1 MSDAKSQATMVP
13 STRQAVVCIFLVL
26 ITAACVCAQS
36 AQEKMGSVSGKVT
49 VKGKAMPGI
58 VVIARERTRGGLER
72 SRYRDTTDQ
81 TGNYRINLPAGTYQV
96 LPVALSWVLENLAME
111 STVMLGD
118 GENVENFNFTLVRG
132 GVITG
137 KITDPEGRPLIE
149 EMVTVL
155 PQDGFPGNYILG
167 PGMTQTDDRGVY
179 RAFALRPGKYRVG
192 VGQSA
197 ARLPGNP
204 QQFYRQTFY
213 PSVTDS
219 AKATLIEV
227 TEGSETSD
235 IDIVV
240 GRPQSGFK
248 VKGRIIDAETGKP
261 LPNIL
266 YGIFQR
272 IGDHS
277 TQSMSGNVSDARG
290 ELTLENVLPGKYSLF
305 ISGGDNNNLRGDAV
319 PFEVIDRDVNDL
331 VLKASKG
338 SSVLGVIA
346 FEGIEEKTP
355 TTKLSNLYIHAWTQN
370 TEVEFAGSSTS
381 VPVRPDGSFIVSG
394 LRSGPIH
401 FGFIS
406 PGRIDA
412 QRIAIVRIERDGIIQ
427 PRGFILKDGE
437 QVSGV
442 RLVLKYLTGSIRGQV
457 KVEGSEDPPAS
468 RMSIW
473 LSVVDDGRSGQP
485 AMVQNSSTQV
495 DARGRFLFEGLAAGT
510 YEINVAVFDPGRYDT
525 TQITKQ
531 QVTVVDNTVSEV
543 TVTLKRKP

>member
-1 MSDAKSQATMVP
+1 MVSSARP
-13 STRQAVVCIFLVL
+13 TVVCIILILV
-26 ITAACVCAQS
+26 TAACICAQS
-36 AQEKMGSVSGKVT
+36 APEKMGSVSGKVT
-49 VKGKAMPGI
+49 VKGKGAPGI
-58 VVIARERTRGGLER
+58 VVIARVRGRGGLEP

-81 TGNYRINLPAGTYQV
+81 SGNYRINLPAGTYQIV
-96 LPVALSWVLENLAME
+96 PVSLSWVLENLTAE

-118 GENVENFNFTLVRG
+118 GENLENFNFTLVRG

-155 PQDGFPGNYILG
+155 PTDGFPGNFIYG
-167 PGMTQTDDRGVY
+167 GGMTQTDDRGVY
-179 RAFALRPGKYRVG
+179 RAFGLRPGKYRVG

-204 QQFYRQTFY
+204 QQFYRQIFY

-240 GRPQSGFK
+240 GRPLNGFK
-248 VKGRIIDAETGKP
+248 VKGRIIDAETGKS
-261 LPNIL
+261 LPNVR
-266 YGIFQR
+266 YGILQR
-272 IGDHS
+272 LDEHS
-277 TQSMSGNVSDARG
+277 MQSMSGNVSDARG
-290 ELTLENVLPGKYSLF
+290 EFKLENVLPGKYSVF
-305 ISGGDNNNLRGDAV
+305 ISGAENNNLRGDAV

-331 VLKASKG
+331 VLKAAKG
-338 SSVLGVIA
+338 SSVSGVIA
-346 FEGIEEKTP
+346 FEGQEEKTATP
-355 TTKLSNLYIHAWTQN
+355 KLNLYIHAWT
-370 TEVEFAGSSTS
+370 ERREPDFAGGTTS
-381 VPVRPDGSFIVSG
+381 VPVKPDGSFIVSG
-394 LRSGPIH
+394 LRSGPAH
-401 FGFIS
+401 FGFAS
-406 PGRIDA
+406 RGTDA
-412 QRIAIVRIERDGIIQ
+412 DRIALLRVERDGIIQ
-427 PRGFILKDGE
+427 PGGLILKDGE
-437 QVSGV
+437 QVTGV

-457 KVEGSEDPPAS
+457 KVEGSDEPPNA

-473 LSVVDDGRSGQP
+473 LSVVDAGRSGQP
-485 AMVQNSSTQV
+485 AIVQNSSTEV
-495 DARGRFLFEGLAAGT
+495 DSRGRFLLEGLPAGT

-531 QVTVVDNTVSEV
+531 QVTVMDNTVSEV